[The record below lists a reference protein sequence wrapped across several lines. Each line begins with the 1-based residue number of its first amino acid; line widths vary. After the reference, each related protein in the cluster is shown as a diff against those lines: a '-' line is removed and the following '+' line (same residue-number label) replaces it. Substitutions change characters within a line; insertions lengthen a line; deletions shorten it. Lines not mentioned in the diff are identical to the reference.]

1 METLDAIA
9 GLFEETYTSLGD
21 LQPVDVEAIEGLL
34 HNNAQAS
41 LILRSFA
48 LREQRLLARQNE
60 VHTPPRQRHPV
71 EEHPTSPTAATL
83 PQSTFDLLTIQAHPH
98 QTNASILSEL
108 DSASKFKDGSITLP
122 KVLKGNEIQK
132 LADSASLAV
141 RNIKVL
147 DRHTLRQFSRKAAS
161 FFSEAGFSGLSRLL
175 NDETTD
181 PKELHAKYCS
191 YYQIYLEQENPSE
204 VRRVMSQENE
214 LLHTFLKKAFRS
226 HQITYE
232 RDNTF
237 ICDLV

>member
-9 GLFEETYTSLGD
+9 GLFEETFTPLGD
-21 LQPVDVEAIEGLL
+21 LQPVDIEAIEGLL
-34 HNNAQAS
+34 HNNPQAS

-60 VHTPPRQRHPV
+60 VSTPPRQQDPV
-71 EEHPTSPTAATL
+71 EEDPSPATL

-141 RNIKVL
+141 RSIKVL
-147 DRHTLRQFSRKAAS
+147 DRHTLRQFSRKSAS

-175 NDETTD
+175 HDETTD

-191 YYQIYLEQENPSE
+191 YYQIYLEQENSTE
-204 VRRVMSQENE
+204 VRRVMNQENE

-226 HQITYE
+226 HPH
-232 RDNTF
+232 
-237 ICDLV
+237 